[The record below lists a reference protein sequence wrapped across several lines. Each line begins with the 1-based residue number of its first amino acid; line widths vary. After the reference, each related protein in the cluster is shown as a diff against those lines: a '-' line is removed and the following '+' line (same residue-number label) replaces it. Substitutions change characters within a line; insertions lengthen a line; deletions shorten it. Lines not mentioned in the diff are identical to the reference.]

1 MLGLFMGI
9 LKVKELGTKAEFGC
23 SAAQCC
29 LGVVHVGVHPALL
42 LGCQN
47 SVSHGSPILP
57 ALHY

>member
-1 MLGLFMGI
+1 MGI

-29 LGVVHVGVHPALL
+29 LGVVHVGVRPALL

-47 SVSHGSPILP
+47 SVSDGSPILP